1 MINISHLIS
10 KPGRLTIGGAPEGYD
25 SLLLSEIAE
34 DVASQAVRL
43 LYVAPHDTAMKR
55 VADTLGFFAPDL
67 QVITIPAWDCL
78 PYDRVSPHTDIVARR
93 LDGLTRV
100 CAGDAANGAATV
112 TLTTVNAMLQRVP
125 ARAVLEKAVL
135 VATEGRQLPMDDL
148 LQFLGAHGYRSA
160 GTVRE
165 PGEYAVRGGI
175 VDIFPTGLD
184 APLRLDFFG
193 DELERIRSFDP
204 MTQRTSGAHDRIV
217 LRPVSEVTLSPETI
231 ALFRD
236 QYRRLFGTRASGDP
250 LYEAVSAGHSHNGME
265 HWLPLF
271 HRQLESLFDYV
282 PDAFIILDPQAEQAV
297 EARLEQID
305 EFYEARSA
313 MIAASKKAE
322 ADATPPYRP
331 IAPNTLFLDADE
343 WSQHLARHPVAIFSR
358 FEAPDGGDI
367 INAGGRKSQDF
378 SQARAQT
385 ANTAAGLFD
394 AVRDRL
400 ASEDKRSVLIAGHST
415 GSRDRLAVLLREHGV
430 STQMTVEN
438 WDEFVTRPP
447 GTTALAT
454 LDIEHGFTTER
465 HVVLSEQDI
474 LGDRL
479 VRPSRQRRRG
489 SEFIA
494 EVSSLTVGDIVVHV
508 DHGIGRYDGLET
520 LEISAA
526 PHDCLRV
533 IYAGDDK
540 LYVPVENVET
550 LSRYGSDEAGVQ
562 FDRLGGAAWQAR
574 KARVKARIKDIAGQ
588 LLKAAAERAL
598 NKGEVMPP
606 PEGLFDEFCARFQ
619 WSETD
624 DQLGS
629 IDDVVAD
636 LASGHPMDRLIC
648 GDVGFGKT
656 EIALR
661 AAFLATMAGFT
672 VAIVVPTTLLAR
684 QHFQTFSERF
694 AGLPVT
700 VAQLSRLV
708 AADNAKRVREGLA
721 NGTIDIII
729 GTQSLL
735 AKSLQIAKL
744 GLLIIDEEQHFG
756 VAQKEQL
763 KRLKANVHVLTLT
776 ATPIPRTLQMALSG
790 VREMSIIA
798 TPPIDRLAVRTFVLP
813 YDPVVVREAILREH
827 FRGGQTFYVCP
838 RISDI
843 SRVHDRLKSLIP
855 EIKIAVAHGRMSA
868 DSLER
873 VMERFCGRQL
883 DLLLCTNIIESG
895 LDIPDANTIIIHRAD
910 MFGLAQLYQLRG
922 RVGRSKVRAY
932 AYLTIPPGAVL
943 TEAAT
948 RRLSVMQT
956 LDSLGAGF
964 TLASHDLDI
973 RGAGNLLGEEQSGHI
988 REIGV
993 ELYQHMLEEAVASAR
1008 GDATTEP
1015 DEDSWRPQIAIG
1027 TSVLIPEDY
1036 VADLTVRLGLYRRAS
1051 LLAGRDAIDAFAAEL
1066 IDRFG
1071 PLPEE
1076 VENLLQVIAIKL
1088 LCQRAGVEK
1097 IEAGPKGA
1105 VVSFRN
1111 DRFSNPDGLVRFIE
1125 ARSESIKIR
1134 PEQKLVYMNSWSN
1147 VDARVTGVR
1156 RFMGELVALV
1166 DESEGE
1172 TNELMPAEST

>member
-1 MINISHLIS
+1 MMNS
-10 KPGRLTIGGAPEGYD
+10 GRLTIGGAPEGYD
-25 SLLLSEIAE
+25 CLLLAQIAVE
-34 DVASQAVRL
+34 VAARSGRL
-43 LYVAPHDTAMKR
+43 LYVAPHDTGMNR
-55 VADTLGFFAPDL
+55 VAETLGFFAPDL
-67 QVITIPAWDCL
+67 DVITIPAWDCL
-78 PYDRVSPHTDIVARR
+78 PYDRVSPHTDIVAKR

-100 CAGDAANGAATV
+100 SATVDHGKCDAAV
-112 TLTTVNAMLQRVP
+112 VLTTVNAMLQRVP
-125 ARAVLEKAVL
+125 PRAGLKDAVLI
-135 VATEGRQLPMDDL
+135 ATEGGELRQDIL
-148 LQFLGAHGYRSA
+148 LAFLNTHGYRHA

-165 PGEYAVRGGI
+165 PGEFAVRGGI
-175 VDIFPTGLD
+175 IDIFPTGME
-184 APLRLDFFG
+184 APQRLDFFG

-204 MTQRTSGAHDRIV
+204 MTQRSSSGHKRII
-217 LRPVSEVTLSPETI
+217 LRPVSEVILSPETI
-231 ALFRD
+231 TLFRD

-250 LYEAVSAGHSHNGME
+250 LYEAISAGHSHNGME

-271 HRQLESLFDYV
+271 HRQLESLFDYLQ
-282 PDAFIILDPQAEQAV
+282 DAFIVLDPQVEQAV
-297 EARLEQID
+297 EARLEQIA
-305 EFYEARSA
+305 EFYDARTA
-313 MIAASKKAE
+313 MIASSKKADS
-322 ADATPPYRP
+322 DATPPYRP
-331 IAPNTLFLDADE
+331 VEPSTLFFNSGE
-343 WSQHLARHPVAIFSR
+343 WAQNLARHPVAVFSP

-367 INAGGRKSQDF
+367 VNAGARRSQDF
-378 SQARAQT
+378 SQARAL
-385 ANTAAGLFD
+385 AENSASGLFD

-400 ASEDKRSVLIAGHST
+400 AAETKRSTLIAAHST
-415 GSRDRLAVLLREHGV
+415 GSRDRIAALLREHGV
-430 STQMTVEN
+430 STQTTVEN
-438 WDEFVTRPP
+438 WREFLAQRA
-447 GTTALAT
+447 GTTVLAT
-454 LDIEHGFTTER
+454 LDIEHGFTTDV

-479 VRPSRQRRRG
+479 VRPTRQRRRG

-494 EVSSLTVGDIVVHV
+494 EVSSLTLGDIVVHV

-540 LYVPVENVET
+540 LYVPVENIET

-562 FDRLGGAAWQAR
+562 FDRLGGVAWQAR
-574 KARVKARIKDIAGQ
+574 KARVKERIKDIAGQ
-588 LLKAAAERAL
+588 LLKVAAKRAL
-598 NKGEVMPP
+598 NKGVVMPTP
-606 PEGLFDEFCARFQ
+606 AGLFDEFCARFQ
-619 WSETD
+619 WSETE
-624 DQLGS
+624 DQLAS
-629 IDDVVAD
+629 IDDVIAD

-661 AAFLATMAGFT
+661 AAFLATMSGFT
-672 VAIVVPTTLLAR
+672 VAVVVPTTLLAR
-684 QHFQTFSERF
+684 QHFLTFSERF
-694 AGLPVT
+694 AGLPVS

-708 AADNAKRVREGLA
+708 AAGDAKRTKEGLA
-721 NGTIDIII
+721 NGTIDIVI
-729 GTQSLL
+729 GTQALL
-735 AKSLQIAKL
+735 AKSLRIPKL

-798 TPPIDRLAVRTFVLP
+798 TPPVDRLAVRTFVLP
-813 YDPVVVREAILREH
+813 YDPVVAREAILREH

-838 RISDI
+838 RILDI
-843 SRVHDRLKSLIP
+843 SRVHDRLKALVP

-868 DSLER
+868 ESLER

-895 LDIPDANTIIIHRAD
+895 LDIPDANTVIIHRAD

-922 RVGRSKVRAY
+922 RVGRSKMRAY

-948 RRLSVMQT
+948 RRLAVMQT

-1008 GDATTEP
+1008 GEATEEA
-1015 DEDSWRPQIAIG
+1015 DGVSWIPQIAIG
-1027 TSVLIPEDY
+1027 TSVLIPEAY

-1051 LLAGRDAIDAFAAEL
+1051 LLAGRSEIDAFAAEM

-1076 VENLLQVIAIKL
+1076 VENLLQVIAIKQ
-1088 LCQRAGVEK
+1088 LCQHAGIEK

-1111 DRFSNPDGLVRFIE
+1111 NQFSNPEKLVRFIE

-1134 PEQKLVYMNSWSN
+1134 PEQKLVYIDSWES
-1147 VDARVTGVR
+1147 VDQRVAGVR
-1156 RFMGELVALV
+1156 RFVGQLVELVGEPSAQATDLMHV
-1166 DESEGE
+1166 DTSG
-1172 TNELMPAEST
+1172 

>member
-1 MINISHLIS
+1 MMNS
-10 KPGRLTIGGAPEGYD
+10 GRLTIGGAPEGYD
-25 SLLLSEIAE
+25 CLVLAQIAVE
-34 DVASQAVRL
+34 VAARSGRL
-43 LYVAPHDTAMKR
+43 LYVAPHDTGMNR
-55 VADTLGFFAPDL
+55 VAETLGFFAPDL
-67 QVITIPAWDCL
+67 DVITIPAWDCL
-78 PYDRVSPHTDIVARR
+78 PYDRVSPHTDIVAKR

-100 CAGDAANGAATV
+100 SAVVDRGKGDAAV
-112 TLTTVNAMLQRVP
+112 VLTTVNAMLQRVP
-125 ARAVLEKAVL
+125 PRAGLKDAVL
-135 VATEGRQLPMDDL
+135 VATEGSELQQDIL
-148 LQFLGAHGYRSA
+148 LTFLNTHGYRHA

-165 PGEYAVRGGI
+165 PGEFAVRGGI
-175 VDIFPTGLD
+175 IDIFPTGME
-184 APLRLDFFG
+184 APQRLDFFG

-204 MTQRTSGAHDRIV
+204 MTQRSSGGHERII
-217 LRPVSEVTLSPETI
+217 LRPVSEVILSPETI
-231 ALFRD
+231 TLFRD

-250 LYEAVSAGHSHNGME
+250 LYEAISAGHNHNGME

-271 HRQLESLFDYV
+271 HRQLESLFDYLQ
-282 PDAFIILDPQAEQAV
+282 DAFIVLDPQVEQAV
-297 EARLEQID
+297 EARLEQIA
-305 EFYEARSA
+305 EFYDARTA
-313 MIAASKKAE
+313 MIASSKKADS
-322 ADATPPYRP
+322 DATPPYRP
-331 IAPNTLFLDADE
+331 VEPSTLFLNSGE
-343 WSQHLARHPVAIFSR
+343 WAQNLARHPVAVFSP

-367 INAGGRKSQDF
+367 INAGARRSQDF
-378 SQARAQT
+378 SQARAL
-385 ANTAAGLFD
+385 AENSASGLFD

-400 ASEDKRSVLIAGHST
+400 AAETKRSTLIAAHST
-415 GSRDRLAVLLREHGV
+415 GSRERIAALLREHGV
-430 STQMTVEN
+430 STQTTVEN
-438 WDEFVTRPP
+438 WREFLAQPA
-447 GTTALAT
+447 GTTVLAT
-454 LDIEHGFTTER
+454 LDMEHGFTTDV

-479 VRPSRQRRRG
+479 VRPTRQRRRG

-494 EVSSLTVGDIVVHV
+494 EVSSLMLGDIVVHV

-533 IYAGDDK
+533 IYAGEDK
-540 LYVPVENVET
+540 LYVPVENIET

-562 FDRLGGAAWQAR
+562 FDRLGGVAWQAR
-574 KARVKARIKDIAGQ
+574 KARVKERIKDIAGQ
-588 LLKAAAERAL
+588 LLKVAAERAL
-598 NKGEVMPP
+598 NKSVVMPTP
-606 PEGLFDEFCARFQ
+606 AGLFDEFCARFQ
-619 WSETD
+619 WSETE
-624 DQLGS
+624 DQLAS
-629 IDDVVAD
+629 IDDVIAD

-661 AAFLATMAGFT
+661 AAFLATMSGFT
-672 VAIVVPTTLLAR
+672 VAVVVPTTLLAR
-684 QHFQTFSERF
+684 QHFLTFSERF
-694 AGLPVT
+694 AGLPVS

-708 AADNAKRVREGLA
+708 AADDAKRTKEGLA
-721 NGTIDIII
+721 NGTIDIVI
-729 GTQSLL
+729 GTQALL
-735 AKSLQIAKL
+735 AKSLRIPKL

-763 KRLKANVHVLTLT
+763 KRLKSNVHVLTLT

-798 TPPIDRLAVRTFVLP
+798 TPPVDRLAVRTFVLP
-813 YDPVVVREAILREH
+813 YDPVVAREAILREH

-843 SRVHDRLKSLIP
+843 SRVHDRLKALVP

-868 DSLER
+868 ESLER

-895 LDIPDANTIIIHRAD
+895 LDIPDANTVIIHRAD

-922 RVGRSKVRAY
+922 RVGRSKMRAY

-948 RRLSVMQT
+948 RRLAVMQT

-1008 GDATTEP
+1008 GEATEEA
-1015 DEDSWRPQIAIG
+1015 DGDSWIPQIAIG
-1027 TSVLIPEDY
+1027 TSVLIPEAY

-1051 LLAGRDAIDAFAAEL
+1051 LLAGRSEIDAFAAEM

-1076 VENLLQVIAIKL
+1076 VENLLQLIAIKQ
-1088 LCQRAGVEK
+1088 LCQHAGIEK

-1111 DRFSNPDGLVRFIE
+1111 NQFSNPERLVRFIE
-1125 ARSESIKIR
+1125 ARSEAIKIR
-1134 PEQKLVYMNSWSN
+1134 PEQKLVYIDSWES
-1147 VDARVTGVR
+1147 VDQRVAGVR
-1156 RFMGELVALV
+1156 RFVGQLVELV
-1166 DESEGE
+1166 GE
-1172 TNELMPAEST
+1172 PSAQATDLIHADTS